1 MTKKIILSLILIAC
15 LLMAAACG
23 NQEPNIAEDEISVEV
38 SNRTEEIIVSF
49 AVFYGD
55 NLDEWGEELLG
66 DEVIEPGE
74 TYTFLLPEGQYTV
87 LFFTFENYIINA
99 ARNFD
104 ESISIQIGG
113 EEKVPV
119 LFRNLTEGDI
129 AFLSILESG
138 SIDFE
143 EETLDEEVVDKIF
156 DADMLGD
163 EVLPAGLSRFIFL
176 LPGVYD
182 FIGLNYDLE
191 VVFGHSEIEIEEGST
206 ITIGQE

>member
-1 MTKKIILSLILIAC
+1 MTKKIILSLILIGC
-15 LLMAAACG
+15 LFVAVACG
-23 NQEPNIAEDEISVEV
+23 NNGTEVAEDEISVDV
-38 SNRTEEIIVSF
+38 TNNTEEIIVSF

-74 TYTFLLPEGQYTV
+74 TYTFLLPEGQYTA

-113 EEKVPV
+113 DDKVPV

-143 EETLDEEVVDKIF
+143 EDPLGEDVAEKII
-156 DADMLGD
+156 DADMLGA
-163 EVLPAGLSRFIFL
+163 EVLPAGLSRFIFIR
-176 LPGVYD
+176 PGVYD
-182 FIGLNYDLE
+182 LIGLDYELE
-191 VVFGHSEIEIEEGST
+191 VVFGQSEIEIEQGST
-206 ITIGQE
+206 ITIGQ

>member
-1 MTKKIILSLILIAC
+1 MTNKIILSLLLIVC
-15 LLMAAACG
+15 LFTAVACG
-23 NQEPNIAEDEISVEV
+23 NDEPGVAEDEILVEV
-38 SNRTEEIIVSF
+38 TNKTEEIIVSF

-74 TYTFLLPEGQYTV
+74 MYTFQLPEGQYTV

-104 ESISIQIGG
+104 DSISIQIGG
-113 EEKVPV
+113 DDKVPV
-119 LFRNLTEGDI
+119 LFRNLTEGDV

-143 EETLDEEVVDKIF
+143 EEIMEEEVVDKIF
-156 DADMLGD
+156 DADMLGA
-163 EVLPAGLSRFIFL
+163 EVLPAGLSRFIFIK
-176 LPGVYD
+176 PGVYD
-182 FIGLNYDLE
+182 LIGLNYDLE
-191 VVFGHSEIEIEEGST
+191 VVFGQNAIEIEEGST
-206 ITIGQE
+206 IMIGQ

>member
-1 MTKKIILSLILIAC
+1 MTKKIILSLILIVC
-15 LLMAAACG
+15 LFAAAACG
-23 NQEPNIAEDEISVEV
+23 NDEPEVAEDEISVEV
-38 SNRTEEIIVSF
+38 TNKTEEIIVSF
-49 AVFYGD
+49 ALFYGD

-74 TYTFLLPEGQYTV
+74 TFTFLLPEGLYTV
-87 LFFTFENYIINA
+87 LFFTFESYIIDA

-119 LFRNLTEGDI
+119 LFRNLSEEDVGV
-129 AFLSILESG
+129 LSILESG

-143 EETLDEEVVDKIF
+143 EETMEEEVAEKIF
-156 DADMLGD
+156 DADMLGA
-163 EVLPAGLSRFIFL
+163 EVLPAGVSRFIFI

-182 FIGLNYDLE
+182 LIGLNYDLE
-191 VVFGHSEIEIEEGST
+191 VVFGQSNIEIEQGST
-206 ITIGQE
+206 ITIGQ